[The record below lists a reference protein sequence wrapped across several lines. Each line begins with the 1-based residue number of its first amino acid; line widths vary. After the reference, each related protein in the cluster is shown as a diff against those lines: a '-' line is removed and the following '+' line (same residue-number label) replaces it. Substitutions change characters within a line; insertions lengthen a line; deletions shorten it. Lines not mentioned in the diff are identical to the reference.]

1 MNDLNRNTII
11 GLINYTI
18 LNYEYLLILN
28 EVYNVYYVLVNKK

>member
-28 EVYNVYYVLVNKK
+28 EVYIMYIMFL